1 MITKKVL
8 KGCIYDEIGKNSSDK
23 TAPPIPFPDCEVF
36 FFSTQNALSADSLL
50 AFVQLQ
56 SVAMDD
62 YSELIELLK
71 STEGLISQFAETPL
85 INKDA
90 IQRQTHVIQANLSS
104 IRGLM
109 RNMEAYIEELD
120 RFVLD

>member
-1 MITKKVL
+1 M
-8 KGCIYDEIGKNSSDK
+8 DEN
-23 TAPPIPFPDCEVF
+23 
-36 FFSTQNALSADSLL
+36 
-50 AFVQLQ
+50 
-56 SVAMDD
+56 
-62 YSELIELLK
+62 SELIELLK

-90 IQRQTHVIQANLSS
+90 TQRQTHAIQSNFSC

-120 RFVLD
+120 RFVPA